1 MRCQNRVRY
10 GVRRAR
16 PLARRLARTL
26 RPLAVAIRARKPCV
40 RLRCKLLGW
49 KVLFIRA
56 YPGNAKVLGKTKG
69 CTSEEAANCT
79 RRQALVSI
87 RSGLRTARRG
97 LWITASLWV

>member
-1 MRCQNRVRY
+1 MRCQNVVRY
-10 GVRRAR
+10 GVSRAR

-56 YPGNAKVLGKTKG
+56 SPGTQKFLGKQKDVRRRKRRTLRG
-69 CTSEEAANCT
+69 GERWCQYAAASE
-79 RRQALVSI
+79 RLV
-87 RSGLRTARRG
+87 RTCG
-97 LWITASLWV
+97 